1 VPIGMGHGAMAIRA
15 WWTLSIAFFSAGL
28 CSSCA
33 VPRYD
38 VPYVEGTP
46 SATSI
51 VRRLE
56 YEMLELVRD
65 DSQNQKWLLTDD
77 YQVAVTLSLEVN
89 DTGGLAPSAS
99 YINPLS
105 AATSFTFGGA
115 ATLSESRDHNFTEN
129 LQFSFRQ
136 IYQDWKHIPSAY
148 PRPAADTNLAGNLGI
163 RDFVAMAETSP
174 GLAEDRNSPNS
185 VFGGSVQFLVTK
197 SVSALGPTWSL
208 VRFKGPGGI
217 NLSEINTD
225 KMTLAFAKGPNQ
237 GKPLVVAN
245 APNKSAYL
253 FLQQLLT
260 SSINSQLLYLQST
273 LSGFPTLQSILP
285 LP

>member
-1 VPIGMGHGAMAIRA
+1 MTVRA
-15 WWTLSIAFFSAGL
+15 WRKLSIALFLASL
-28 CSSCA
+28 CGSCA

-56 YEMLELVRD
+56 YELLDLVRD
-65 DSQNQKWLLTDD
+65 DTGNQKWLLTED

-99 YINPLS
+99 YLNPLS
-105 AATSFTFGGA
+105 KVASFAFGGSG
-115 ATLSESRDHNFTEN
+115 TLSESRDHNFTEN
-129 LQFSFRQ
+129 LQFSFRE
-136 IYQDWKHIPSAY
+136 IYKDWKRIPTAY
-148 PRPAADTNLAGNLGI
+148 PPPVADTNLAGNLGI
-163 RDFVAMAETSP
+163 KDFVAMAETSP
-174 GLAEDRNSPNS
+174 GLAEDRKSPNS

-208 VRFKGPGGI
+208 VHFKGPGGV

-225 KMTLAFAKGPNQ
+225 KMTLAFARGENA
-237 GKPLVVAN
+237 GKPLDVVVN
-245 APNKSAYL
+245 APNNKAYL

-273 LSGFPTLQSILP
+273 LSGLPTLESILP